1 VLTPRLF
8 YRGVNT
14 PRSPTLPEGSHPPSA
29 NSTGGF
35 TPPARQLY
43 RGVHTPRPR
52 GLRFPKRRWR
62 TLESLALEQLSQ
74 FVRFLVFFL
83 RLQCLK
89 QQLLTLLTA
98 DIDLHRLPGVFLCL
112 GSVAAF

>member
-1 VLTPRLF
+1 MPLLSASATSAAHQCRAQAINSTRGGWPNYTGRGEIEGERGCVHQGERGVLTPRLF

-52 GLRFPKRRWR
+52 
-62 TLESLALEQLSQ
+62 
-74 FVRFLVFFL
+74 
-83 RLQCLK
+83 
-89 QQLLTLLTA
+89 
-98 DIDLHRLPGVFLCL
+98 
-112 GSVAAF
+112 